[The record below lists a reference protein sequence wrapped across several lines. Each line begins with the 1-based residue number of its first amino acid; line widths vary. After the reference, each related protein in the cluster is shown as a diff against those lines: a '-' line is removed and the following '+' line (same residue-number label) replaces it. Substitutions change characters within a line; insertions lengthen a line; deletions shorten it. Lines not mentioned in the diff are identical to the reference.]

1 MSLIGMNKNAFIKL
15 LSDFSSISR
24 IKRANTASKP
34 PNLPIVLILR
44 FIFCDQIGQK
54 NLCLLFGHQHDLK
67 VSSIDLPSEGSG
79 KPDNMEIVRN
89 ESQDAEEGVH
99 EIQLNMEQHFKIK
112 SGGTHGSKRNVGRG
126 SEDVLD
132 EGVVD
137 LPLAG
142 GRDAWALCDLDD
154 VKVNQSNVHRNPPV
168 TGEIGDGEN
177 SLLKR
182 VIGSVDGE
190 IPQGVVHMW
199 KDLQ

>member
-15 LSDFSSISR
+15 LSDFSLIS
-24 IKRANTASKP
+24 RANTASKP
-34 PNLPIVLILR
+34 PNLLIVLILR

-54 NLCLLFGHQHDLK
+54 NLCLLFGHQHDPK
-67 VSSIDLPSEGSG
+67 VSSIYLPSEGSG

-112 SGGTHGSKRNVGRG
+112 SGGTHESKRNAGRG

-142 GRDAWALCDLDD
+142 GRDAWALCDL
-154 VKVNQSNVHRNPPV
+154 VTESRGPV

-177 SLLKR
+177 SLFKR

-190 IPQGVVHMW
+190 IPQGVVHMC